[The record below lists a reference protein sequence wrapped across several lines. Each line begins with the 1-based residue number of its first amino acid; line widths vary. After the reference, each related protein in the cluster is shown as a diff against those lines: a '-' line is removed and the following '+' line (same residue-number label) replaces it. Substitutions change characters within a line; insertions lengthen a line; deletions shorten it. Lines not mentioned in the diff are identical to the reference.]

1 MEKELIDLNLVDN
14 EGAGVVYEASYLLL
28 PTLSQEQVPGKVSA
42 IKEALVSLGAKLIS
56 DEDPVLIDLNYEMTK
71 VVQTLRHKA
80 DQGYFGWVKFEL
92 EAGAIENVKKIF
104 DNNVDVLR
112 HLIIKTVRENTLL
125 NGKMKLKSEDKG
137 KRGDEMLDESGE
149 VLKEEGPVED
159 VEKVVDDLVV
169 A

>member
-1 MEKELIDLNLVDN
+1 
-14 EGAGVVYEASYLLL
+14 
-28 PTLSQEQVPGKVSA
+28 
-42 IKEALVSLGAKLIS
+42 
-56 DEDPVLIDLNYEMTK
+56 MTK